1 MEADLLSPI
10 PVARMYHNTAPSDMA
25 NIPDLSHNI
34 DRNTQNFVTPLRTVE
49 GSATIM
55 SNTWDVATPVGP
67 AKLRSSI
74 ADRIPFTS
82 PRNHPHHNVPRSNV
96 ESIKRAKLPLDGRIG
111 AETTNTPG
119 GQPTKAGMQKTG
131 KNGSF
136 SANNRTEKF
145 AGTSQESNSDG
156 SPRQKTP
163 GLDNEAPALLLAK
176 SLAKSPVSNAVF
188 SAAASPAS
196 PSASS
201 GPRVLATESP
211 GLASSRPEHAS
222 TAAST
227 ASKRHASPSLAQP
240 PQKVARPSSLESFGN
255 SKVHSSV
262 VEDSDSDNDD
272 QIDAGDD
279 VTMIPR
285 RLPPLDAENL
295 TQVSK
300 IIRLDGENDYTTPER
315 FTEPVARSPENSQRG
330 RVAET
335 NESTTPL
342 KNHAFQE
349 GGVVEPTINLLLSPN
364 SKPIF
369 SRDYINKLQTNHHHE
384 LEELEQESNNQKEQ
398 ILRLSEELSSTNRE
412 FLRYD
417 QQIHELK
424 LRNKKLSQ
432 NEEMLLVQLQ
442 HYERELLSTT
452 KALKRQQDLATKA
465 ELDLLLVQQSLSDE
479 RSHLAS
485 LEHGKSLAL
494 ERVLDVE
501 SEMAQVKQEN
511 EDLMSKQDSLE
522 KEISQLKYELEAK
535 DEKIA
540 VLSQTVTDKDEE
552 LVEATAAKA
561 SLRDDS
567 ELYKKENE
575 QLKSHVAQLTKEN
588 AEIQQINSEQQE
600 HLERVEKIAHSQMEK
615 LELLLGAKEQEIKDA
630 REELTSTKEQLE
642 KEYKLQFQE
651 LDSALV
657 RANESLATVSE
668 NLASSEEHKS
678 QLEAQINEAERVK
691 SDLEAQITQLVAT
704 NQEKD
709 EIIGGDTKKMNEL
722 AQKIKQLKENIAQL
736 EKDND
741 EAHQQ
746 ELQQLREHME
756 QQLEL
761 NRQRTAKKIDEVA
774 ELLYTQYSKKHE
786 TKVGMMRTSFN
797 KKMDQL
803 QAENNQQKLD
813 IESLRKQL
821 DAAVA
826 EKDSLLELLD
836 DSGRRRL
843 SPKITRR

>member
-1 MEADLLSPI
+1 MEGDLLSPI
-10 PVARMYHNTAPSDMA
+10 PVEKMYHNTVPNDMA

-34 DRNTQNFVTPLRTVE
+34 NKNTQDFVTPLRTVE

-67 AKLRSSI
+67 EKLRSSI

-82 PRNHPHHNVPRSNV
+82 PRNYPHHNVPRSNV
-96 ESIKRAKLPLDGRIG
+96 ESIKRAKLPLDAKIG
-111 AETTNTPG
+111 VNHTPG
-119 GQPTKAGMQKTG
+119 SQPGKAGKDT
-131 KNGSF
+131 NGSF
-136 SANNRTEKF
+136 SENVRAEKF
-145 AGTSQESNSDG
+145 SGVRAGSQDTNSNG
-156 SPRQKTP
+156 SPRQKKS
-163 GLDNEAPALLLAK
+163 LDKETLEKSLAK

-188 SAAASPAS
+188 STAAASPAS
-196 PSASS
+196 PIASS
-201 GPRVLATESP
+201 VPRALATDSPVLAGSEP
-211 GLASSRPEHAS
+211 AS
-222 TAAST
+222 TV
-227 ASKRHASPSLAQP
+227 SKRHASPSLSQP
-240 PQKVARPSSLESFGN
+240 PQKIARQSSVESFSN
-255 SKVHSSV
+255 SKVQSSV

-272 QIDAGDD
+272 HIEAGDD

-300 IIRLDGENDYTTPER
+300 IIRLDAENDYTTPER
-315 FTEPVARSPENSQRG
+315 FTEPVARSPETSQRG
-330 RVAET
+330 RVADT

-452 KALKRQQDLATKA
+452 KALKRQQDMTTKA
-465 ELDLLLVQQSLSDE
+465 ELELLSVQQCLSDE

-485 LEHGKSLAL
+485 LEHEKNLAL
-494 ERVLDVE
+494 ERVLE
-501 SEMAQVKQEN
+501 FETEMAQARAETEKLVSKQEQSLQLRTAL
-511 EDLMSKQDSLE
+511 EQDVIELRH
-522 KEISQLKYELEAK
+522 ELEAK
-535 DEKIA
+535 DEKMSE
-540 VLSQTVTDKDEE
+540 LSQTVTDKNVE
-552 LVEATAAKA
+552 LEKVTASKD
-561 SLRDDS
+561 SLRDES
-567 ELYKKENE
+567 EMLKKENE
-575 QLKSHVAQLTKEN
+575 QLKSNIAQLTKEN

-615 LELLLGAKEQEIKDA
+615 LELLLGAKEQEIK
-630 REELTSTKEQLE
+630 ELTTAKEQLE
-642 KEYKLQFQE
+642 NEYKQQLQE
-651 LDSALV
+651 MDSALV
-657 RANESLATVSE
+657 RANESLATASK
-668 NLASSEEHKS
+668 NLAASEEHKVS
-678 QLEAQINEAERVK
+678 IQRELEAQINEFERVN
-691 SDLEAQITQLVAT
+691 SDLKAQNNQLVAT
-704 NQEKD
+704 NKEKD

-722 AQKIKQLKENIAQL
+722 TQKIKQLKEKIAEL

-797 KKMDQL
+797 KKLDQL
-803 QAENNQQKLD
+803 QGENNQQKLD

-826 EKDSLLELLD
+826 EKDLLLELLD
-836 DSGRRRL
+836 DSGRRKL

>member
-1 MEADLLSPI
+1 MEGDLLSPI
-10 PVARMYHNTAPSDMA
+10 PVEKMYHNTVPNDMD

-34 DRNTQNFVTPLRTVE
+34 NKKTQDFVTPLRTVE

-67 AKLRSSI
+67 GKLRSSI

-82 PRNHPHHNVPRSNV
+82 PRNYPHHNVPRSNV
-96 ESIKRAKLPLDGRIG
+96 ESIKRAKLPLDANIG
-111 AETTNTPG
+111 VNHTPG
-119 GQPTKAGMQKTG
+119 SQPGKSGKAT
-131 KNGSF
+131 NGSF
-136 SANNRTEKF
+136 SGDVRAEKF
-145 AGTSQESNSDG
+145 SGVHAQDTNSNG
-156 SPRQKTP
+156 SPRQKKSLET
-163 GLDNEAPALLLAK
+163 LAKSLEK

-188 SAAASPAS
+188 STAAASPAS
-196 PSASS
+196 PIASS
-201 GPRVLATESP
+201 VPRALATDSPVLAGSP
-211 GLASSRPEHAS
+211 SEPASNV
-222 TAAST
+222 
-227 ASKRHASPSLAQP
+227 SKRHASPSLSQP
-240 PQKVARPSSLESFGN
+240 PQKIARQSSLESFSN
-255 SKVHSSV
+255 SKVQSSV

-272 QIDAGDD
+272 HIDAGDD

-300 IIRLDGENDYTTPER
+300 IIRLDAENDYTTPER
-315 FTEPVARSPENSQRG
+315 FTEPVARSPETSQRG
-330 RVAET
+330 RVADT

-452 KALKRQQDLATKA
+452 KALKRQQDMTTKA
-465 ELDLLLVQQSLSDE
+465 ELELLSVLQCLSDE
-479 RSHLAS
+479 RNHLAS
-485 LEHGKSLAL
+485 LEHEKSLAL
-494 ERVLDVE
+494 ERVLE
-501 SEMAQVKQEN
+501 LETEMAQVRAETEKLVSKQEQSHQ
-511 EDLMSKQDSLE
+511 LRTALE
-522 KEISQLKYELEAK
+522 QEISELRHELEAK
-535 DEKIA
+535 DEKISE
-540 VLSQTVTDKDEE
+540 LSQAVTDKNME
-552 LVEATAAKA
+552 LEKLIASKD
-561 SLRDDS
+561 SLRDES
-567 ELYKKENE
+567 EMYKKEND
-575 QLKSHVAQLTKEN
+575 QLKSNIAQLTKEN

-600 HLERVEKIAHSQMEK
+600 HLERVEKIAHAQMEK
-615 LELLLGAKEQEIKDA
+615 LELLLGAKEQEIK
-630 REELTSTKEQLE
+630 ELTNTKEQLE
-642 KEYKLQFQE
+642 NEYKQQLQE
-651 LDSALV
+651 MDSAVV
-657 RANESLATVSE
+657 RANESLATVSK
-668 NLASSEEHKS
+668 NLAASEEHKVS
-678 QLEAQINEAERVK
+678 IQRELEEQINEFERVN
-691 SDLEAQITQLVAT
+691 SDLKAQNNQLVAT
-704 NQEKD
+704 NKEKD

-722 AQKIKQLKENIAQL
+722 TQKIKQLKEKIAEL

-761 NRQRTAKKIDEVA
+761 NRQRTTKKIDEVA

-797 KKMDQL
+797 KKLDQL
-803 QAENNQQKLD
+803 QGENNQQKLD

-826 EKDSLLELLD
+826 EKDLLLELLD